1 MNLEDE
7 IKAMAGKL
15 SGEHVERSSEW
26 DDGYAEGYMHGLAVE
41 TEEVVDWLR
50 NIDWDS
56 ESKSYAAAFADAIER
71 GDHTKTGANPD
82 GRPFSR

>member
-41 TEEVVDWLR
+41 AEEIVDWL
-50 NIDWDS
+50 
-56 ESKSYAAAFADAIER
+56 ESLEGADRMMMPRTIAEAIKR
-71 GDHTKTGANPD
+71 GDHNKTAANPN
-82 GRPFSR
+82 GRPLPR